1 MFRGVSAL
9 DRTPVAAPVLSAAGV
24 FHCRRRRVETQEL
37 SRATSVSFPVGRY
50 APAPSL
56 RDRTA

>member
-24 FHCRRRRVETQEL
+24 FHCRRRRVEAQGTRVE
-37 SRATSVSFPVGRY
+37 SRYFGIVSGR
-50 APAPSL
+50 SL
-56 RDRTA
+56 RASTRAS